1 MAKNAYICNSL
12 RKSHVTDEAEE
23 NTDSYSMDGIL
34 LTKNGI
40 KKVISAFEAKMNSL
54 ILYSPTG
61 QRISYSKIIYH
72 QAQHYKR
79 VINEEETEYKAYYF
93 K

>member
-1 MAKNAYICNSL
+1 
-12 RKSHVTDEAEE
+12 
-23 NTDSYSMDGIL
+23 
-34 LTKNGI
+34 
-40 KKVISAFEAKMNSL
+40 MNSL

-61 QRISYSKIIYH
+61 QRLSYSKIIYH